1 MSHPILKKKNATDAS
16 VSLIWISVMQSKQ
29 SNESERLKLGEITE
43 KRHQFRHRKYLFG
56 LCDAGGG

>member
-1 MSHPILKKKNATDAS
+1 
-16 VSLIWISVMQSKQ
+16 MQSKQ